1 MKEGIYDSEQSEI
14 SFKTRTHINMKKI
27 IRRLSLSNS
36 TLLKVRSRIMGL
48 KACQKSF
55 SSYCKKLV

>member
-1 MKEGIYDSEQSEI
+1 MQEGIYGSEQSEI
-14 SFKTRTHINMKKI
+14 SFKILPDINMKKI

-36 TLLKVRSRIMGL
+36 TLLKIRSRIMGL
-48 KACQKSF
+48 KVCQKSF